1 MPPIDLTS
9 QSIVVL
15 GGSGALGS
23 RIAERLA
30 QRGAYVVLAARNRD
44 RLEQISARIPG
55 STIAPFDLRDPAQ
68 ASVPADV
75 AIEANGALHGIVNA
89 AGAVAFGPLADTD
102 PSVIDEIVEVDLT
115 GPLRV
120 YRAAIGHMNEGGFI
134 VNLTGVVASMPTA
147 GMATYS
153 AAKAGLSAATLA
165 LARELRRDRIT
176 VIDAQP
182 PHTETGLVDRAIAG
196 SPPNLPAGLSPDAVA
211 DRVVAGIEAGDR
223 SLPADAFA

>member
-1 MPPIDLTS
+1 MPPIDLTN
-9 QSIVVL
+9 QSVIVL
-15 GGSGALGS
+15 GGSGALGQ

-30 QRGAYVVLAARNRD
+30 ARGAKVVLAARD
-44 RLEQISARIPG
+44 PERLESAGARIPD

-68 ASVPADV
+68 ASAPVDV
-75 AIEANGALHGIVNA
+75 AIETNGALHGIVNA
-89 AGAVAFGPLADTD
+89 AGVVAFGPFADTD
-102 PSVIDEIVEVDLT
+102 PSVIDEVVDVDLT

-120 YRAAIGHMNEGGFI
+120 YRAAIGRMDPGGFI

-153 AAKAGLSAATLA
+153 AAKAGLSAATVA
-165 LARELRRDRIT
+165 MARELRRDRIT

-196 SPPNLPAGLSPDAVA
+196 SPPNLPTGLSPDTVA
-211 DRVVAGIEAGDR
+211 DRIVAGIEAGER
-223 SLPADAFA
+223 SLPADAFG